1 MFFKEKPKTLMNL
14 SLLPGSLNF
23 CFLSS
28 ITVIHFNIV
37 TIMLFS
43 QFCNQEDML
52 YTTNC
57 LKVTLSFQFLV
68 IFVVSKVPDKRMHLD
83 FVFEAFQ
90 GDNAYYQFTSLTAVI
105 FPCKISS
112 PWSGLE
118 RFHEYNTVWE
128 ESMCMNGQYNPSRVG
143 WVVPLLPALDT
154 VWGPGSPSLTLS

>member
-1 MFFKEKPKTLMNL
+1 
-14 SLLPGSLNF
+14 
-23 CFLSS
+23 
-28 ITVIHFNIV
+28 
-37 TIMLFS
+37 MLFS

-105 FPCKISS
+105 FPVKS
-112 PWSGLE
+112 PLHDQDLSAFMSIIQYE
-118 RFHEYNTVWE
+118 RRA
-128 ESMCMNGQYNPSRVG
+128 C
-143 WVVPLLPALDT
+143 A
-154 VWGPGSPSLTLS
+154 